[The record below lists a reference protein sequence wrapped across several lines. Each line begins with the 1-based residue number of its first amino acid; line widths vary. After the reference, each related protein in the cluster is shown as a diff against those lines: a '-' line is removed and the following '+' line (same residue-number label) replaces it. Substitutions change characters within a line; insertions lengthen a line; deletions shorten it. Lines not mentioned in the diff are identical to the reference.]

1 MLLFRVAVGFA
12 GNAVQGRFGQFKFIL
27 QIRKKVNGFFVLH
40 IRHYLESVR
49 SYTEKTIRFSII
61 MNIIFVVIFISM

>member
-27 QIRKKVNGFFVLH
+27 QIKKKGNVFFVWH
-40 IRHYLESVR
+40 IRNCWESVR

-61 MNIIFVVIFISM
+61 MNNIFVVIFISM

>member
-40 IRHYLESVR
+40 IRNCWESVR
-49 SYTEKTIRFSII
+49 SYMEKIIKFSII
-61 MNIIFVVIFISM
+61 MNSISVVIFISM